1 MHPLNQILKYH
12 CREVT
17 ISNTLG
23 NTALIGSTG
32 ATALLFAYGQQG
44 TLRLLRDIHP
54 LTTWEITDYRKNI
67 KVRFISYVINSN
79 AGWFVS

>member
-17 ISNTLG
+17 ISNTVANAALLG
-23 NTALIGSTG
+23 DTTG
-32 ATALLFAYGQQG
+32 AALLFAYGQQG
-44 TLRLLRDIHP
+44 ALRLLRDIHP

-79 AGWFVS
+79 ARWYVS

>member
-17 ISNTLG
+17 IPNTASNTGFLG
-23 NTALIGSTG
+23 DTG
-32 ATALLFAYGQQG
+32 GAALLFAYGQQG
-44 TLRLLRDIHP
+44 VLRLLRDIHP

-67 KVRFISYVINSN
+67 NVRFISYVINSN
-79 AGWFVS
+79 ARWYVS